1 MILMRAALLLL
12 VFMCAQ
18 ASATGGVSARQ
29 LVILS
34 DEPVKVLACLPIET
48 GSPFYL
54 EFINSIYL
62 APVRET
68 LVYTEADGILIT
80 RVESP
85 SAGVFEY
92 YGLESDSSGSV
103 DLHRK
108 VGKITIRSFSYENHR
123 LTAGGKTIHF
133 KDIVG
138 GGQAVIVEISRDSRK
153 DVGSEAKL
161 AGGRSGG
168 TERSINCRAGL

>member
-1 MILMRAALLLL
+1 MVLMRTALLLL
-12 VFMCAQ
+12 VLMCTQ
-18 ASATGGVSARQ
+18 ATAAAGPSVTQ
-29 LVILS
+29 LVILR

-48 GSPFYL
+48 GTPFYL

-138 GGQAVIVEISRDSRK
+138 GGQAVVVEIR
-153 DVGSEAKL
+153 E
-161 AGGRSGG
+161 
-168 TERSINCRAGL
+168 TEKRCGQ